1 MSALILGGL
10 LHFTIPV
17 SSGRAVS
24 TGTLFPGVVLALSAI
39 ASGALSGRTLLS
51 GGLALGEPLHLLL
64 KPLGGLFIL
73 PSQPL
78 HGPRVA
84 VVFLLK
90 HLAHPR
96 RRLGIAFFRQLGA
109 DNFKLRHAL
118 AVLGLLALHLGD
130 CLSGFPLELGGFLAF
145 LAFPLLVLPGCLP
158 FQLLGLL
165 GRFPPGLLGLLG
177 RFPFSLLSL
186 LGLFSRYILNP
197 LALFLSALLGLTDPF
212 LFSVLPL
219 TLLPGGFT
227 ASSGCFL
234 ALPTF
239 LLSLS
244 LFRLSR
250 PFLLGFPSLVPGGLA
265 GLLGLCWASF
275 APRPTSGSLA
285 IVGSAPALCHC

>member
-24 TGTLFPGVVLALSAI
+24 TGTLFPVTVLPLSAI
-39 ASGALSGRTLLS
+39 ASGALSGRTPLA
-51 GGLALGEPLHLLL
+51 GGLALGELLHLPLE
-64 KPLGGLFIL
+64 PLGSFFIVL
-73 PSQPL
+73 AESF
-78 HGPRVA
+78 HRPRVA

-90 HLAHPR
+90 HLADPCCG
-96 RRLGIAFFRQLGA
+96 LGIAFFRQLGP
-109 DNFKLRHAL
+109 DYFKLGHAL

-145 LAFPLLVLPGCLP
+145 LTFPLLVLLGCLP
-158 FQLLGLL
+158 FHLLGLL
-165 GRFPPGLLGLLG
+165 GRFAFSLLGLLD

-186 LGLFSRYILNP
+186 LGLFSRYILDP

-285 IVGSAPALCHC
+285 IVGSAPALCHR